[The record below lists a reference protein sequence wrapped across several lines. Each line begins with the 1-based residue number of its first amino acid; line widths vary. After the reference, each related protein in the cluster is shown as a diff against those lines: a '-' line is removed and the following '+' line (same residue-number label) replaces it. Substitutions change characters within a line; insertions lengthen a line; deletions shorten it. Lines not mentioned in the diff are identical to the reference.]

1 MIVVLLFMF
10 PFKKIVNRDIYIV
23 SSLETLIL
31 REDDKLRLKSG
42 LMIF

>member
-1 MIVVLLFMF
+1 MIVVILFML